1 MGIYQRKSLIT
12 KITILGVVVS
22 LHSLT
27 GASNVRAEN
36 SPLEI
41 IRTTTNQALKVL
53 SSSANRDKTQR
64 QQQIEQMWVVVLPKF
79 NTKEI
84 AQRSLGVHWQ
94 KLTNEQKE
102 EFTQLF
108 IELVKKSYGST
119 LDRYSTEA
127 QFLFD
132 GEQVEGEYAEVQTRI
147 KAPSQEDPFSVV
159 YRLHQQNGTWLI
171 YDVVAEN
178 VSLVQNYRNQ
188 FARIID
194 KSSVEGLFDSLKH
207 KLEELKTT

>member
-94 KLTNEQKE
+94 NCLLYT
-102 EFTQLF
+102 
-108 IELVKKSYGST
+108 S
-119 LDRYSTEA
+119 
-127 QFLFD
+127 
-132 GEQVEGEYAEVQTRI
+132 
-147 KAPSQEDPFSVV
+147 PSP
-159 YRLHQQNGTWLI
+159 R
-171 YDVVAEN
+171 
-178 VSLVQNYRNQ
+178 
-188 FARIID
+188 
-194 KSSVEGLFDSLKH
+194 DS
-207 KLEELKTT
+207 